1 MWGVYARLCA
11 CGLLAAQSVVGHH
24 ARAAA
29 PPTTA
34 NPAAGQERAPDRF
47 IVQAYDVSGVTRLTT
62 DEVERLVYP
71 HVGPGRT
78 KDDVEAARK
87 ALQDAYAAKG
97 YGAVIVDVPV
107 QDHDSFAQ
115 GIVQIAVS
123 EVPVGQVRVV
133 GSRFHSLWV
142 ARDQVPA
149 LVEGQPVDLKAL
161 QTQVAAANHF
171 PDRTIDP
178 QFKPGRVA
186 GEIDVDLKV
195 TDQHPLHAS
204 VALDNDASP
213 ATSPLRLTASARY
226 TNLFQT
232 GQAISFTYVVAP
244 ENRNDTEVFAGS
256 YTAPILNTPWT
267 LSLSGYHSNSNV
279 GSLGGSSVLGRG
291 FQVGF
296 RVLYRLPSA
305 GLSQSL
311 SFGADFKDFK
321 QNILVNGVPASTAPI
336 SYVPLELQYALA
348 GASEHTSYDLSLGTT
363 LGIRAFRHV
372 VSCVGET
379 GCPTSGPNAG
389 VTDAFENR
397 EGNSNESFVR
407 ANLTLDF
414 SYAFKNDMIAALKLN
429 GQFADSH
436 LITNE
441 QFASGGL
448 QSVRGY
454 YSSEAV
460 GDNGIAPSVELR
472 SPSLAPLVGRW
483 LNDAR
488 LFGFA
493 DSAFIHVN
501 DVVPGQHDEFELIGL
516 GGGLRVR
523 LLNRFSGEVLGAVPI
538 TSGPATTKFHPRVD
552 FQVKGDF

>member
-1 MWGVYARLCA
+1 MWGTYARLCA
-11 CGLLAAQSVVGHH
+11 CGLLAAQTVVDD
-24 ARAAA
+24 RVLAAVQ
-29 PPTTA
+29 PTTA
-34 NPAAGQERAPDRF
+34 QAGAARQQSAPDRF
-47 IVQAYDVSGVTRLTT
+47 TVQAFDVSGVTKLTT

-78 KDDVEAARK
+78 QGDVEAARK

-97 YGAVIVDVPV
+97 YGAVIVDIPV
-107 QDHDSFAQ
+107 QDHDSFAA

-123 EVPVGQVRVV
+123 ESPVGQLRVV

-149 LVEGQPVDLKAL
+149 LVEGQPIDLKAL
-161 QTQVAAANHF
+161 QTQVSAANHF

-178 QFKPGRVA
+178 QFKPGRVP
-186 GEIDVDLKV
+186 GEIDVDLKI
-195 TDQHPLHAS
+195 TDHHPLHAS

-213 ATSPLRLTASARY
+213 STSPLRLTANARY

-232 GQAISFTYVVAP
+232 GQSISFTYVVAP

-279 GSLGGSSVLGRG
+279 AALGGSSVLGRG

-296 RVLYRLPSA
+296 RVLYRLPST

-311 SFGADFKDFK
+311 SVGADFKDFK
-321 QNILVNGVPASTAPI
+321 QNILVKGTPVSTAPI
-336 SYVPLELQYALA
+336 KYIPLEIQYALA
-348 GASEHTSYDLSLGTT
+348 GATEHTSYDLSLGTT
-363 LGIRAFRHV
+363 LGLRAIRQV
-372 VSCVGET
+372 VCIPQGT
-379 GCPTSGPNAG
+379 TCIPA
-389 VTDAFENR
+389 DAFQNR
-397 EGNSNESFVR
+397 EQSSTENFVR
-407 ANLTLDF
+407 GNLAFDF
-414 SYAFKNDMIAALKLN
+414 SYAFKSDIIAAFRLN
-429 GQFADSH
+429 GQLADSH

-441 QFASGGL
+441 QFAAGGM

-460 GDNGIAPSVELR
+460 GDNGIAPSLELR
-472 SPSLAPLVGRW
+472 SPSLASLLGPW
-483 LNDAR
+483 LTEAR

-493 DSAFIHVN
+493 DTAFIHVD
-501 DVVPGQHDEFELIGL
+501 DVLPGQHADFDLIGL

-523 LLNRFSGEVLGAVPI
+523 ILDRFTGEVLGAVPL
-538 TSGPATTKFHPRVD
+538 TTGPATTRYHPRVD

>member
-1 MWGVYARLCA
+1 M
-11 CGLLAAQSVVGHH
+11 
-24 ARAAA
+24 
-29 PPTTA
+29 
-34 NPAAGQERAPDRF
+34 
-47 IVQAYDVSGVTRLTT
+47 QAFDVSGVTRLST
-62 DEVERLVYP
+62 DEVERLVYS
-71 HVGPGRT
+71 HVGPDRT

-97 YGAVIVDVPV
+97 YGAVIVDIPV

-123 EVPVGQVRVV
+123 EAPVGQVRVV

-142 ARDQVPA
+142 ARDQIPA
-149 LVEGQPVDLKAL
+149 LAEGEPVNLKAL
-161 QTQVAAANHF
+161 QSQVAAANHF

-186 GEIDVDLKV
+186 GEIDVDLKI

-204 VALDNDASP
+204 VELDNDASP
-213 ATSPLRLTASARY
+213 ATSPLRLTASVRY

-232 GQAISFTYVVAP
+232 GQSASFTYVVAP

-267 LSLSGYHSNSNV
+267 LSLSGYRSNSNV
-279 GSLGGSSVLGRG
+279 ASLGGSSVLGRG

-296 RVLYRLPSA
+296 RALYRLPSA
-305 GLSQSL
+305 GISQSL

-321 QNILVNGVPASTAPI
+321 QNILINGAPFSTAPI
-336 SYVPLELQYALA
+336 TYVPLEIQYALS
-348 GASEHTSYDLSLGTT
+348 GATEHTSYDLSVGTT
-363 LGIRAFRHV
+363 LGLRAIKQV
-372 VSCVGET
+372 VCIPQGITCV
-379 GCPTSGPNAG
+379 PA
-389 VTDAFENR
+389 DAFQNR
-397 EGNSNESFVR
+397 EQYSNENFVR
-407 ANLTLDF
+407 GNLTFDF
-414 SYAFKNDMIAALKLN
+414 SYAFTNDMIAAFRLN

-441 QFASGGL
+441 QFAAGGMS
-448 QSVRGY
+448 SVRGY

-460 GDNGIAPSVELR
+460 GDNGIAPSLELR
-472 SPSLAPLVGRW
+472 SPSLASLGGSW
-483 LNDAR
+483 LNEAR

-493 DSAFIHVN
+493 DAAFIHVN
-501 DVVPGQHDEFELIGL
+501 QALPGQHADFKLFGM

-523 LLNRFSGEVLGAVPI
+523 LFNRFTGEVLGAVPI
-538 TSGPATTKFHPRVD
+538 LNGPATTRLHPRVN